1 MNSLKTKITL
11 LMGVVFA
18 MQLCAQSTPRQ
29 KLLDSTIRHGVLEN
43 GMEYYIKKNVM
54 PKERA
59 SFYLVQKVGAIL
71 EDDHQNGLAHVLE
84 HLAFN
89 GSKNFPG
96 KGMQEFLERHG
107 AEFGKSMNAYTAQ
120 DETVYNIT
128 DVPVNPVVLDS
139 CVWILHDWS
148 GNLSLLPKEIEA
160 ERNVIQEEWRAK
172 NNAQF
177 RMEETVSHIR
187 YNNSKYAKRNVIGD
201 MDIVLN
207 FPHKSIL
214 DFYEDWYRPNLQAAI
229 IVGDFDVD
237 EMEQRVRTI
246 LSTLENPKNAKERE
260 IYTVQDHKGLMYGVA
275 TDSEARFLSFE
286 YTMRHN
292 SVSNDK
298 KDREYVVGNM
308 KSALVTQMMNLRFK
322 ERVMLPGASFTQARA
337 GYYSFIQDKD
347 IFTMGGLLKEDNVQ
361 KGIKDVLVLVE
372 EAKQAGFTQSE
383 LEVAKTNLLR
393 GYEYRHNIRE
403 NISNDDHAKGMQSSY
418 LYNEPYLSTGEQLLI
433 AEESVS
439 SVTLDDVNGY
449 LSKWVTHNNAFFLL
463 KGPEKEGLVYPTKEE
478 VQQIIEEAVTAT
490 YTKKE
495 EQDGNIALLAKEPV
509 KGKIVSKKALDGF
522 ENGTEYTLSNGAV
535 VWMVPTDNAKDDVH
549 YSAISKGG
557 MSLLDTEKIPSAKH
571 LVPLVL
577 QSGLGAHDQN
587 QLTKVLAGKALKL
600 EPSLGYYTEGY
611 SGGCDLKDLETLLQL
626 QYLYFTNPRF
636 DQQAF
641 EVYKDKS
648 LSFLENQAKNPRS
661 AFNDTIQQLMT
672 NHSPRRPLNTL
683 ELLKSEV
690 DYGDIQEIYKN
701 RYGNV
706 SDFAFVFVG
715 SVTDTLIEPL
725 IEKYIGGIQ
734 GSSDREDWVDHGVS
748 PPKKGTK
755 KHFAFPISVPKHT
768 NYVVHYSDTYPYTQ
782 GNNIDMEIFKTILD
796 RRLFHKLREEEGG
809 TYGARTNVSYSNRP
823 RSNMALSIFF
833 DCNPEKG
840 AELLQLISDEMD
852 DLLENGATEE
862 EFVQAKE
869 VLIKNRQENLKRNAY
884 WLHMLKEYQ
893 LNGINE
899 LVEGNYENI
908 LRKNTVMMFNRKIGE
923 LLGQAEEYEIVM
935 KPQG

>member
-11 LMGVVFA
+11 IMGVVLA
-18 MQLCAQSTPRQ
+18 VQLCAQSTPQQ
-29 KLLDSTIRHGVLEN
+29 KLLDSTIRHGILEN
-43 GMEYYIKKNVM
+43 GMEYYIKKNDM

-71 EDDHQNGLAHVLE
+71 EEDHQNGLAHVLE

-89 GSKNFPG
+89 GSENFPG
-96 KGMQEFLERHG
+96 KGMQKFLERHG

-128 DVPVNPVVLDS
+128 DVPVNPAVLDS

-148 GNLSLLPKEIEA
+148 GNLLLLPEEIEA

-187 YNNSKYAKRNVIGD
+187 HNNSKYAKRNVIGD

-207 FPHKSIL
+207 FPHTSIL
-214 DFYEDWYRPNLQAAI
+214 DFYKDWYRPNLQAAI

-246 LSTLENPKNAKERE
+246 LSTLKNPKDEKERE
-260 IYTVQDHKGLMYGVA
+260 VYTVQDHKGLMYGVA
-275 TDSEARFLSFE
+275 TDSEASFLSFE
-286 YTMRHN
+286 YTMKHDA
-292 SVSNDK
+292 VSNNK
-298 KDREYVVGNM
+298 KDREYIIGNM
-308 KSALVTQMMNLRFK
+308 KSALVMQMMNRRFK
-322 ERVMLPGASFTQARA
+322 ERLMLPGASFTQARA
-337 GYYSFIQDKD
+337 GYYSFIQNKD
-347 IFTMGGLLKEDNVQ
+347 IFTVGGLLKEDNIQ

-393 GYEYRHNIRE
+393 GYEYRHNISE

-418 LYNEPYLSTGEQLLI
+418 LYNEPYLSTGQLLLL
-433 AEESVS
+433 AEESVP
-439 SVTLDDVNGY
+439 SVTLDEVNGQ

-463 KGPEKEGLVYPTKEE
+463 KGPEKKELVYPTKDEI
-478 VQQIIEEAVTAT
+478 QHIIEEAVTAT

-495 EQDGNIALLAKEPV
+495 EQDGNITLLAKEPV
-509 KGKIVSKKALDGF
+509 KGKIVSKKILEGF
-522 ENGTEYTLSNGAV
+522 ENGIAYTLSNGAE

-549 YSAISKGG
+549 YLAISKGG
-557 MSLLDTEKIPSAKH
+557 MSRLDTDKISSAKH

-577 QSGLGAHDQN
+577 QSGLGVHDQN

-600 EPSLGYYTEGY
+600 EPDLGYYTEGY
-611 SGGCDLKDLETLLQL
+611 SGGCDLKDLETLLQM

-636 DQQAF
+636 DLQAF
-641 EVYKDKS
+641 EVYRDKT

-672 NHSPRRPLNTL
+672 DHSPRRPLNSH
-683 ELLKSEV
+683 ELLKNRV
-690 DYGDIQEIYKN
+690 DFEDIQEVYKE

-706 SDFAFVFVG
+706 SDFTFVFVG
-715 SVTDTLIEPL
+715 SVTDTLLEPL
-725 IEKYIGGIQ
+725 IEKYIGSITGN
-734 GSSDREDWVDHGVS
+734 SARENWVDHGVS
-748 PPKKGTK
+748 PPKKSTK
-755 KHFAFPISVPKHT
+755 KHFAFPISIPKHT
-768 NYVVHYSDTYPYTQ
+768 NYVVHYSDTYPYDP

-809 TYGARTNVSYSNRP
+809 TYGARIGVNYSTRP
-823 RSNMALSIFF
+823 RPNMALSIFF

-840 AELLQLISDEMD
+840 AELLRLVSHEMN
-852 DLLENGATEE
+852 DLLRNGATED
-862 EFVQAKE
+862 EFAQAKE
-869 VLIKNRQENLKRNAY
+869 VLIKNRQENLKKNAY

-899 LVEGNYENI
+899 LAGKNYEDI
-908 LRKNTVMMFNRKIGE
+908 LRKNTVVMFNRKIGK
-923 LLGQAEEYEIVM
+923 LLEQAEEYEVVM
-935 KPQG
+935 KPKG